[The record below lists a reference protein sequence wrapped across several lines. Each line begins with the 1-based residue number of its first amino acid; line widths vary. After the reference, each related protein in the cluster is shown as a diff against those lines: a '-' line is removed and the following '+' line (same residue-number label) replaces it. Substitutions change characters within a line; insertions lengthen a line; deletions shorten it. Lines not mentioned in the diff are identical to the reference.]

1 MIKYGKKIP
10 LIVMGES
17 FIIKCPLFLRSEIL
31 TEVLTARSD
40 KTRADVIGDALPED
54 DPDSVPNEQ
63 IVEKDKE
70 PKKAKDKEK
79 GANQKSKSTK
89 PKTTERKAR
98 RDNNLKID
106 NPNQARSKSATRS
119 KSASRRGSLTPRDGM
134 EWDGKKWVDKNK
146 KEAEDDQSERS
157 HRSDRSEIS
166 FMDSQYQDKLL
177 DKLCF

>member
-70 PKKAKDKEK
+70 PKKANDKEK
-79 GANQKSKSTK
+79 VANQKSKSTK

-106 NPNQARSKSATRS
+106 NQ
-119 KSASRRGSLTPRDGM
+119 
-134 EWDGKKWVDKNK
+134 V
-146 KEAEDDQSERS
+146 
-157 HRSDRSEIS
+157 
-166 FMDSQYQDKLL
+166 
-177 DKLCF
+177 

>member
-1 MIKYGKKIP
+1 MP
-10 LIVMGES
+10 
-17 FIIKCPLFLRSEIL
+17 LRSETL

-40 KTRADVIGDALPED
+40 KTRADVIGDALPEE
-54 DPDSVPNEQ
+54 DPDSVPNEP
-63 IVEKDKE
+63 IAEKEKE
-70 PKKAKDKEK
+70 SKKGKDKEK

-106 NPNQARSKSATRS
+106 NTNQNRSKSATRS
-119 KSASRRGSLTPRDGM
+119 KSGSRRGSLTPRDGM
-134 EWDGKKWVDKNK
+134 EWDGKKWVDRNK